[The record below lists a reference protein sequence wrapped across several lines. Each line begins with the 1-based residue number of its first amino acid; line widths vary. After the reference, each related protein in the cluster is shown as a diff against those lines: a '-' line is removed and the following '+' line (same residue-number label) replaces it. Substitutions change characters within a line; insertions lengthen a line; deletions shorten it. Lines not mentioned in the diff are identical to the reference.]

1 MSVPPMPRDRKRV
14 NLQDGL
20 KLDLNRLA
28 RQGFVRPGRTTG
40 TKGIRW
46 SHSYWGE
53 IASGVISADM
63 SGTYEGSFRITIVG
77 GSEQRIILVP
87 RPRHFGGRQWYFV
100 CPYENR
106 YVSVLWRPP
115 GARNFA
121 CRQYWGRQVAYATQF
136 LDRDNR
142 AHYGQSRIKNRLIAN
157 LDPDE
162 WSLPPKPKW
171 MRWKTYNRYV
181 HKFDHYEAILDEG
194 TVELLAKFMG
204 RA

>member
-1 MSVPPMPRDRKRV
+1 MPRDRQRV
-14 NLQDGL
+14 KLQDGL
-20 KLDLNRLA
+20 KLDLNNLIRK
-28 RQGFVRPGRTTG
+28 GFITPG
-40 TKGIRW
+40 TKTGPVGIQWRDN
-46 SHSYWGE
+46 YWDQQKGFGH
-53 IASGVISADM
+53 ITANM
-63 SGTYEGSFRITIVG
+63 SGTVEGWLRIDLIG
-77 GSEQRIILVP
+77 GADQWITLVP
-87 RPRHFGGRQWYFV
+87 RQRYFGGHQWYFV

-142 AHYGQSRIKNRLIAN
+142 AHYGQSRIKNRLIAH

-171 MRWKTYNRYV
+171 MRWKTYNSYV
-181 HKFDHYEAILDEG
+181 EKFDHYEAVLEDG
-194 TVELLAKFMG
+194 MVELIAKFIG